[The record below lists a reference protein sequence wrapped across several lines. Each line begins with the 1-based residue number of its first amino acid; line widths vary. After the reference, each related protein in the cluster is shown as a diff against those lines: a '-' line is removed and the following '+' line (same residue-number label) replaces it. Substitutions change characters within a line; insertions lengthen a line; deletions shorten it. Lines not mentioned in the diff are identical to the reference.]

1 MQVGR
6 LPGSPLL
13 LARLPHPAQLFT
25 RVRSVPATAL
35 RMTNSALAAG
45 AGALRGVRVP
55 GRGRGAAMRAV
66 LGRLPATALR
76 TTNTLLAGG
85 GRVLLGLPDSFLRTA
100 GTGGRALAATADST
114 FRLAGNAL
122 ERMRQMF

>member
-1 MQVGR
+1 MR
-6 LPGSPLL
+6 
-13 LARLPHPAQLFT
+13 
-25 RVRSVPATAL
+25 
-35 RMTNSALAAG
+35 
-45 AGALRGVRVP
+45 P
-55 GRGRGAAMRAV
+55 GRDRGAAMRAV